1 LRDAH
6 HIQETSDLVHVTIL
20 NPKETLYE
28 GRVKSVSFP
37 GESGDFEVQ
46 EFHKPTI
53 SMLRKGDVVL
63 DMRRAIGVERGIVR
77 VQDDKVIALVEQQ

>member
-1 LRDAH
+1 ML
-6 HIQETSDLVHVTIL
+6 HVTIL

-28 GRVKSVSFP
+28 GRVESVSFP

-53 SMLRKGDVVL
+53 SMLRKGNVVL
-63 DMRRAIGVERGIVR
+63 DMRTAIVVERGIGR
-77 VQDDKVIALVEQQ
+77 VQEDEVIALVEQ